1 MNTPAPTQEPQTQ
14 ATKSAL
20 TRFGWLISLLS
31 GCLMALAFVPYDISF
46 LVWIGFL
53 PILTVLWCG
62 PAKFWRGFRM
72 GWLFGMGWYSVSF
85 WWIHEV
91 GYVFNIPLPLFLGT
105 AFIPLMAVYSC
116 LVGIWGGVAA
126 TALRPVLKPF
136 PTTGEAPVEK
146 RKEKWG
152 AWAWED
158 TFSTVKAAT
167 GCAALWVC
175 IEWMRAHGTLGFSWN
190 SLGMGLYHGLSLIQW
205 AEFVGTTA
213 LSFVPL
219 FINVILWGAGRRSYI
234 YLKGGAGHYRIW
246 DFYASM
252 VLLCIM
258 FLGGMMLSRVNSP
271 NALLSRE
278 STLALPVLSVQINQE
293 QTERMQMRNNRLG
306 TPTNEQNDRYVEAT
320 IRAGKEALRQQ
331 CTKAAQNQ
339 HHLAFQLNKPSW
351 VIWPESALGIDLL
364 RNTEN
369 GTLLQSS
376 NPFNLNSIDTTHF
389 FNEQLPQMRAE
400 LMQSFVLFTGV
411 DEHKYV
417 PIGEGQLRRRGM
429 LNSMACIPGDFSSIV
444 TASKQHLMPF
454 GEYIPFAE
462 SCEWISNS
470 YAEITGT
477 QVGDGIHPGT
487 GNTPLSV
494 PVPGTNESIGVIPAI
509 CYEDTVG
516 AELTKFV
523 RKGPQVIVNI
533 SNDAWFRES
542 ACGEQQARN
551 AAFRCIEL
559 RRPMVRA
566 ANKGVTCAIAQNGDF
581 IDTLR
586 TEDGSPH
593 TAGYSYAVLPVDRN
607 AGVTLYAIAGDWA
620 VAVCLLIVIILCAIH
635 IGRRH
640 LQKKAI

>member
-1 MNTPAPTQEPQTQ
+1 MSTPAPATDHQEAQ
-14 ATKSAL
+14 APKSIL
-20 TRFGWLISLLS
+20 IRMGWLVSLLS

-46 LVWIGFL
+46 LIWVGFL
-53 PILTVLWCG
+53 PILTVLWLG
-62 PAKFWRGFRM
+62 PAKFWRGFRL

-116 LVGIWGGVAA
+116 LVGLWGGLAA
-126 TALRPVLKPF
+126 TVLRPALALFPVLPAETR
-136 PTTGEAPVEK
+136 PEK
-146 RKEKWG
+146 RKAAWA
-152 AWAWED
+152 AWAWAD
-158 TFSTVKAAT
+158 TLSTVKAAT

-190 SLGMGLYHGLSLIQW
+190 SLGMGMYHGLSLIQW

-219 FINVILWGAGRRSYI
+219 FINVILWGAGRRT
-234 YLKGGAGHYRIW
+234 YLYFKGGAGHCRIW
-246 DFYASM
+246 DFYISM
-252 VLLCIM
+252 ILLFCM
-258 FLGGMMLSRVNSP
+258 FVGGTMLARTNAAE
-271 NALLSRE
+271 ALLHRD
-278 STLALPVLSVQINQE
+278 STLPLPVLAVQMNQE
-293 QTERMQMRNNRLG
+293 QTERMQMRHARPH
-306 TPTNEQNDRYVEAT
+306 TPGNEQNNRYVTAT
-320 IRAGKEALRQQ
+320 ISAGKEALRRQ
-331 CTKAAQNQ
+331 CEAAAQNP
-339 HHLAFQLNKPSW
+339 HNLAFRLNQPAW
-351 VIWPESALGIDLL
+351 VIWPESAMGIDLL
-364 RNTEN
+364 RNTAD
-369 GTLLQSS
+369 GTLLQNS
-376 NPFNLNSIDTTHF
+376 NRFNLNALDTEQF
-389 FNEQLPQMRAE
+389 FGSQLPRMREE
-400 LMQSFVLFTGV
+400 LMTPFVLFTGV

-417 PIGEGQLRRRGM
+417 PEGNGSFRRRGM
-429 LNSMACIPGDFSSIV
+429 FNSMACIPGGFSSIV

-454 GEYIPFAE
+454 GEYIPYAE

-477 QVGDGIHPGT
+477 QVGDGIHPGS
-487 GNTPLSV
+487 GNTPLTV
-494 PVPGTNESIGVIPAI
+494 PVPGTNETVGVIPAI

-523 RKGPQVIVNI
+523 RRGPQVIVNI

-566 ANKGVTCAIAQNGDF
+566 ANKGVTCAIAQNGAF

-586 TEDGSPH
+586 AEDGSPH

-607 AGVTLYAIAGDWA
+607 AGLTLYAIAGDWA
-620 VAVCLLIVIILCAIH
+620 VAVCLLIVLLICGVGL
-635 IGRRH
+635 GKRY
-640 LQKKAI
+640 LQKS

>member
-1 MNTPAPTQEPQTQ
+1 M
-14 ATKSAL
+14 
-20 TRFGWLISLLS
+20 
-31 GCLMALAFVPYDISF
+31 
-46 LVWIGFL
+46 
-53 PILTVLWCG
+53 
-62 PAKFWRGFRM
+62 
-72 GWLFGMGWYSVSF
+72 
-85 WWIHEV
+85 
-91 GYVFNIPLPLFLGT
+91 
-105 AFIPLMAVYSC
+105 
-116 LVGIWGGVAA
+116 
-126 TALRPVLKPF
+126 
-136 PTTGEAPVEK
+136 
-146 RKEKWG
+146 
-152 AWAWED
+152 
-158 TFSTVKAAT
+158 
-167 GCAALWVC
+167 
-175 IEWMRAHGTLGFSWN
+175 
-190 SLGMGLYHGLSLIQW
+190 
-205 AEFVGTTA
+205 
-213 LSFVPL
+213 
-219 FINVILWGAGRRSYI
+219 
-234 YLKGGAGHYRIW
+234 
-246 DFYASM
+246 
-252 VLLCIM
+252 
-258 FLGGMMLSRVNSP
+258 
-271 NALLSRE
+271 
-278 STLALPVLSVQINQE
+278 
-293 QTERMQMRNNRLG
+293 
-306 TPTNEQNDRYVEAT
+306 
-320 IRAGKEALRQQ
+320 
-331 CTKAAQNQ
+331 
-339 HHLAFQLNKPSW
+339 
-351 VIWPESALGIDLL
+351 GIDLL

-389 FNEQLPQMRAE
+389 FSAQLPQMRAE

-417 PIGEGQLRRRGM
+417 PVGGGQLRRRGM

-533 SNDAWFRES
+533 SNDAWFRDS

-586 TEDGSPH
+586 SEDGSPH

>member
-1 MNTPAPTQEPQTQ
+1 MSTPAPATDHQEAQ
-14 ATKSAL
+14 APKSIL
-20 TRFGWLISLLS
+20 IRMGWLVSLLS

-46 LVWIGFL
+46 LIWVGFL
-53 PILTVLWCG
+53 PILTVLWLG
-62 PAKFWRGFRM
+62 PAKFWRGFRL

-116 LVGIWGGVAA
+116 LVGLWGGLAA
-126 TALRPVLKPF
+126 TVLRPALVPF
-136 PTTGEAPVEK
+136 PVLPAVTRPEK
-146 RKEKWG
+146 RKAAWA
-152 AWAWED
+152 AWAWAD
-158 TFSTVKAAT
+158 TLSTVKAAT

-190 SLGMGLYHGLSLIQW
+190 SLGMGMYHGLSLIQW

-219 FINVILWGAGRRSYI
+219 FINVILWGAGRRT
-234 YLKGGAGHYRIW
+234 YLYFKGGAGHCRIW
-246 DFYASM
+246 DFYISM
-252 VLLCIM
+252 ILLFCM
-258 FLGGMMLSRVNSP
+258 FVGGTMLARTNAAE
-271 NALLSRE
+271 ALLHRD
-278 STLALPVLSVQINQE
+278 STLPLPVLAVQINQE
-293 QTERMQMRNNRLG
+293 QTERMQMRHARPY
-306 TPTNEQNDRYVEAT
+306 TPGNEQNNRYVAAT
-320 IRAGKEALRQQ
+320 ISAGKEALRRQ
-331 CTKAAQNQ
+331 CEAAAQNP
-339 HHLAFQLNKPSW
+339 HNLAFRLNQPAW

-364 RNTEN
+364 RNTAD
-369 GTLLQSS
+369 GTLLQNS
-376 NPFNLNSIDTTHF
+376 NRFNLNALDTEHF
-389 FNEQLPQMRAE
+389 FGSQLPQMREE
-400 LMQSFVLFTGV
+400 LMTPFVLFTGV

-417 PIGEGQLRRRGM
+417 PEGNGSFRRRGM
-429 LNSMACIPGDFSSIV
+429 FNSMACIPGGFSSTV

-454 GEYIPFAE
+454 GEYIPYAE

-477 QVGDGIHPGT
+477 QVGDGIHPGS
-487 GNTPLSV
+487 GNTPLTV
-494 PVPGTNESIGVIPAI
+494 PVPGTNETVGVIPAI

-523 RKGPQVIVNI
+523 RRGPQVIVNI

-566 ANKGVTCAIAQNGDF
+566 ANKGVTCAIAQNGAF

-586 TEDGSPH
+586 AEDGSPH

-607 AGVTLYAIAGDWA
+607 AGLTLYAIAGDWA
-620 VAVCLLIVIILCAIH
+620 VALCLLIVLFICGVGLGKCY
-635 IGRRH
+635 
-640 LQKKAI
+640 LQKS